1 MMRVTSGSYA
11 DRLISNL
18 GSITSRQA
26 WYQAQIS
33 TGQRV
38 ELPEDDPAAV
48 RRTLD
53 LEGERGRV
61 GQYGR
66 NITRLKETAV
76 ATNTAMRSLSKIAT
90 RAGELAVKAN
100 SIRSADDLKAYAAE
114 VTQLIQQA
122 VSSANANL
130 RGDAVLA
137 GTRNGQPAYTLTLG
151 TDGRVQSVTY
161 NGNQDTPSLDIA
173 EGQELSASVV
183 GSNPNGTGPAGLIE
197 DPRSGADLFNHLI
210 QLQDQL
216 LAGQGAQ
223 VTTTT
228 AVALQADTDNLLRH
242 IAANGVVQG
251 RLEAASATVNDRLQ
265 ALEGQIS
272 GETDADLAKAL
283 VRLNETQVSYQAAL
297 QTGGKILTLSLMDY
311 IR

>member
-26 WYQAQIS
+26 RYQAQIS

-38 ELPEDDPAAV
+38 ALPEDDPAAV

-183 GSNPNGTGPAGLIE
+183 GSNPSGTGPAGLIE

-228 AVALQADTDNLLRH
+228 AVALQADSDNLLRH